1 MSDAVLPVAGW
12 YEDPAGGGGVR
23 WWDGSTWTKH
33 ARPREV
39 EPVSEAPGSTQGRH
53 RSPVAAPA
61 ATIAQQPTQELV
73 QHAPQQPIQQAA
85 YQPIAPLYQAAP
97 TSLPNPPGQPSWAQ
111 SAWPAAPQ
119 AAPLGRAPY
128 GGGLYNPAW
137 DAYHGKNS
145 AAAWS
150 LALGIISAALL
161 LLTEIL
167 GYAPGLPGIGAV
179 IWGIVGI
186 SRSRRIGVGQ
196 VRSIWGLSLGVLSLI
211 ASLIIHLVLVAAIL
225 GPHYDRAG
233 LENSIVR
240 TFSTQAQRTVTAVC
254 PVSPP
259 LTVGSTFQ
267 CTATETSGLT
277 HPVLVTVEDD
287 KGSINWSVSQ

>member
-1 MSDAVLPVAGW
+1 MSDAALPVAGW

-23 WWDGSTWTKH
+23 WWDGSTWTQH

-39 EPVSEAPGSTQGRH
+39 EPVAEVPGTTQGRH
-53 RSPVAAPA
+53 RSPVAEPA
-61 ATIAQQPTQELV
+61 APVAQRPTQQLV
-73 QHAPQQPIQQAA
+73 PQPIHQPA
-85 YQPIAPLYQAAP
+85 YQPMAPRYQAAP
-97 TSLPNPPGQPSWAQ
+97 TSIPNPSGQPAWA
-111 SAWPAAPQ
+111 AAPHAIGPQ
-119 AAPLGRAPY
+119 GRAPH

-161 LLTEIL
+161 LLTELL

-186 SRSRRIGVGQ
+186 SRSRRIGAGRA
-196 VRSIWGLSLGVLSLI
+196 RSIWGLSLGVVSLI
-211 ASLIIHLVLVAAIL
+211 AALIIHFVVVAAIL

-233 LENSIVR
+233 LENSIVQA
-240 TFSTQAQRTVTAVC
+240 FSSQAQRSVTAAC
-254 PVSPP
+254 PESPP
-259 LTVGSTFQ
+259 LTMGSTFQ
-267 CTATETSGLT
+267 CTATETSGVT
-277 HPVLVTVEDD
+277 HPVVVTVRDD
-287 KGSINWSVSQ
+287 KGSLNWSVTQ